1 MCIGRKSIARLHMA
15 RRAGARIWSNGQK
28 RGWRGLSRLRHL
40 PINALSRNYAPM
52 VNNSGAKSVC
62 VCVRERVRFM
72 RAERDLLMPPRALLV
87 FRKKAVVT
95 LLGGIRWV
103 RDYEKKRYLSDS

>member
-1 MCIGRKSIARLHMA
+1 
-15 RRAGARIWSNGQK
+15 
-28 RGWRGLSRLRHL
+28 
-40 PINALSRNYAPM
+40 
-52 VNNSGAKSVC
+52 
-62 VCVRERVRFM
+62 M
-72 RAERDLLMPPRALLV
+72 RAERDLLMPPRTLLV